1 MVDKKT
7 VIGKI
12 LTLFKWF
19 DIPLTLFFVG
29 ILTVIGIFGSWVYAI
44 GLIVLAIIGITSG
57 VVAMLLGDYLDE
69 QQDLKKNPYFKF
81 FIVRLVWV
89 VLFALMFIS
98 VLKLIP

>member
-69 QQDLKKNPYFKF
+69 QQDF
-81 FIVRLVWV
+81 
-89 VLFALMFIS
+89 
-98 VLKLIP
+98 